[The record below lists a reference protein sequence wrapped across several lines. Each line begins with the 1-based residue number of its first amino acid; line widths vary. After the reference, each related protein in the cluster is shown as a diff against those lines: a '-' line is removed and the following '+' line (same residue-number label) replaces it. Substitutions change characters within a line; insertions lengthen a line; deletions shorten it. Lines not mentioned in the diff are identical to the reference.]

1 MCNTNVTG
9 ATDLAAATNVT
20 GATDLAAA
28 TNVTGATDATDVYR
42 VQQLEHM
49 QQV

>member
-1 MCNTNVTG
+1 MCN
-9 ATDLAAATNVT
+9 TNVT

>member
-9 ATDLAAATNVT
+9 ATNLAVATNVT
-20 GATDLAAA
+20 GAI
-28 TNVTGATDATDVYR
+28 VATDVYR
-42 VQQLEHM
+42 VQQLQHM